1 MISLAKYF
9 LVSHSDFKFWKTF
22 KSHQTQNYDFS
33 IDITYMSIIIQSTVS
48 AQIEGRPSINFSRFK
63 TAALFEFGQSAG
75 LIKLPLY

>member
-1 MISLAKYF
+1 MFFHLIIRILPKLSLESLEKAF
-9 LVSHSDFKFWKTF
+9 
-22 KSHQTQNYDFS
+22 
-33 IDITYMSIIIQSTVS
+33 TVS